1 MRDKVSYLA
10 ITVIAISLL
19 GSLVNGEPIDR
30 TPPPL
35 TSPRR
40 DVRPFEYVE
49 AKVPIYRAAGGT
61 ELIGQMQKPLDP
73 IESSKH
79 FVHPQHLD
87 VQLVISEP
95 DLGGKPIAFNWDERG
110 RLWVAVTRDYPN
122 NLQPQGQGNDR
133 ILICEDTDGDGRIDK
148 IKVFADRLSIPT
160 SFIFAYGGIVVHC
173 PPHTFF
179 LRDLDGDDRADEWH
193 TLITGWGTYD
203 THAGPSNLIYGLDN
217 WIYGTVGYAG
227 FQGTIA
233 GESFRF
239 GQGIYRFRLENDPA
253 NPKAPPR
260 VSQFEFLRSTT
271 NNTWGLGISEEGE
284 IFAST
289 ANGNPSVYLDIPNRY
304 YEKVQGWSAGPLLMI
319 AESARFYPITDKVR
333 QVDFHGRFTAAS
345 GHMLYTA
352 RRYPQAYWNR
362 AAFVA
367 EPTGHL
373 VATMLLER
381 HGSGYRSRYG
391 WNLIASDDEWCA
403 PIAAAVGP
411 DGNVWIIDWYS
422 YIVQHN
428 PTPPG
433 FRTGRGNAYETP
445 LRDYTHGR
453 IYRLVQKN
461 APPYRS
467 PNLSAAGSAEW
478 AKQLRNDNLFWRLH
492 AQRLLVENRCLD
504 VVSDL
509 AQMLD
514 DRSLDA
520 CGLNTTV
527 IHALWTL
534 HGLGVIRADGDA
546 KVLAAVGRA
555 LQHPSYAVRKNAI
568 QVLPATSQGR
578 ECLVNSGV
586 LKDSD
591 SLVRKVAWL
600 RLADMPSDPLAI
612 TFLAEQFLNN
622 SISEDRGLLDAY
634 TIAAATHANDWF
646 AALSKRKIQQL
657 DGPWYAVFE
666 RVMTHTARRHAQRD
680 VETLLTYLDKWPTS
694 TQEAILSIWIRS
706 ATKPMELSQENQRR
720 LEQLIEKVP
729 KTTRRLLLTLAARW
743 NSPVARKHISEI
755 VSDLRREITDEALD
769 TSKRLESARLL
780 LFLAR
785 DDDEILKFLES
796 LINPQ
801 SPPEWIEGLANVLAE
816 SNRGDLSKR
825 LTKLLPQLTPAGR
838 KALIKVFLTRQDW
851 LPAFLDALNQG
862 TISSRDLS
870 LEDRQSL
877 LHISDKRLA
886 PLVRKA
892 LSATGGLPNPDRQ
905 KVIDSLLYVVKTKGN
920 AEAGKT
926 VFQNHCAKCH
936 TYQGT
941 GNKIGPDLTGMAVHS
956 KEHLLIEILDPSRS
970 VEGNYRQYLIATK
983 SGQVLTGLLVAE
995 SKTAVELLD
1004 AEGKKHVLPRDE
1016 IEQIQASSKSLMPE
1030 GFEQQLKPQELADL
1044 LEFLTQRGKYIPLPL
1059 ERAAT
1064 MSSARGM
1071 FYRADAR
1078 QERLVFPDWQPK
1090 IFRGVPFHVL
1100 DPQDGHKANV
1110 ILLYSPQG
1118 TFPPKMP
1125 KSVDVPCNVAA
1136 SAIHMLSGVSGWGF
1150 PLGEKGSVSL
1160 IVRLHYEDGRSED
1173 HQLKNGEHF
1182 ADYIRRVDVPGSE
1195 FAFALGQQQI
1205 RYLVIRPKRPDVV
1218 IRRIEFVKGPDN
1230 TAPIIMAVTAE
1241 ASDSKQ

>member
-10 ITVIAISLL
+10 ITVITISLL
-19 GSLVNGEPIDR
+19 STLVNGEPIDQ

-40 DVRPFEYVE
+40 DVRPFEYIE
-49 AKVPIYRAAGGT
+49 AKVPIYRAGGGT

-95 DLGGKPIAFNWDERG
+95 ALGGKPIAFNWDERG

-133 ILICEDTDGDGRIDK
+133 ILICEDTDEDGRIDK

-173 PPHTFF
+173 PPHTLY
-179 LRDLDGDDRADEWH
+179 LRDQDGDDRADEWH

-203 THAGPSNLIYGLDN
+203 THAGPSNLTYGLDN

-239 GQGIYRFRLENDPA
+239 GQGIYRFRLEKDVT

-319 AESARFYPITDKVR
+319 AESARFYPITNKVR

-352 RRYPQAYWNR
+352 RRYPRVYWNR

-367 EPTGHL
+367 DPTGHL
-373 VATMLLER
+373 VATLLLER
-381 HGSGYRSRYG
+381 RGSGYRARYG
-391 WNLIASDDEWCA
+391 WNLLASDDEWCA

-411 DGNVWIIDWYS
+411 DGNVWVLDWYS

-467 PNLSAAGSAEW
+467 PNLSAAGPAEW

-504 VVSDL
+504 VITDL
-509 AQMLD
+509 VQMLH

-534 HGLGVIRADGDA
+534 HGLGVIRADDVE
-546 KVLAAVGRA
+546 VLTAVGRA

-578 ECLVNSGV
+578 EWLMNSGV
-586 LKDSD
+586 FQDSD

-600 RLADMPSDPLAI
+600 RLADMPADPLAI
-612 TFLAEQFLNN
+612 SFLAEQFLNN

-634 TIAAATHANDWF
+634 TIAAASHANDWL
-646 AALSKRKIQQL
+646 AALSKRKLGQL
-657 DGPWYAVFE
+657 NGPWYGVLE
-666 RVMTHTARRHAQRD
+666 RVVIHTARRHTQQD
-680 VETLLTYLDKWPTS
+680 VETLLSHLDKWPTS
-694 TQEAILSIWIRS
+694 TQEAILSIWIRT
-706 ATKPMELSQENQRR
+706 ATGPIELSQENQRR
-720 LEQLIEKVP
+720 LEQLIEKAP
-729 KTTRRLLLTLAARW
+729 KNTSRLLLTLATRW
-743 NSPVARKHISEI
+743 NSPVARKHIPEI
-755 VSDLRREITDEALD
+755 VSDLRREITDETLD
-769 TSKRLESARLL
+769 TNKRLESARIL

-785 DDDEILKFLES
+785 DDEETLEFLVS

-801 SPPEWIEGLANVLAE
+801 SPLEWIDGLTNVLAQ
-816 SNRGDLSKR
+816 SNRGDLAKR

-838 KALIKVFLTRQDW
+838 KVLIKAFLTRQDW

-862 TISSRDLS
+862 IISSRDLS

-877 LHISDKRLA
+877 LNISDKRLA
-886 PLVRKA
+886 PLVSKA

-905 KVIDSLLYVVKTKGN
+905 KVIDSLLYVTKMKGSS
-920 AEAGKT
+920 EAGKT

-970 VEGNYRQYLIATK
+970 VEGNYRQYFIATK

-1016 IEQIQASSKSLMPE
+1016 IEHLQASPKSLMPE
-1030 GFEQQLKPQELADL
+1030 GFEQQLKPQDLADL

-1064 MSSARGM
+1064 ISSARGM
-1071 FYRADAR
+1071 FYRAEAR
-1078 QERLVFPDWQPK
+1078 QERLVFSDWQPK
-1090 IFRGVPFHVL
+1090 IFRGVPFHVI

-1118 TFPPKMP
+1118 TFPAKMP

-1173 HQLKNGEHF
+1173 HELKNGEHF

-1205 RYLVIRPKRPDVV
+1205 RYLVIQPKRPEVV
-1218 IRRIEFVKGPDN
+1218 IRRIEFIKGPDN

-1241 ASDSKQ
+1241 AYDSKR